1 MSTPY
6 RPQPRAHFRR
16 PDRFWVKSLNVASQF
31 LRSFNATSG
40 SQRSSPATTCHNH
53 RDAFPASSTPMKAR
67 RQSEH
72 TVDGKRVKVW
82 STESVPLQLTER
94 CCRRRRRRRKSTGG
108 GSRRCGA
115 QQRRPWIAYPSSSVR
130 KGDSRYTSDR
140 EKATVCK
147 FQNTQRGHFSRN
159 AGIGWLLLSATFY
172 TVCNSRT
179 LRRCYPPCFLP
190 WPLHAQQ
197 GARFS
202 PELPSPTH
210 LNSSS
215 NSDSNFAVSLCFMCK

>member
-16 PDRFWVKSLNVASQF
+16 PDQFWVKSLNVASQF
-31 LRSFNATSG
+31 LRSFSATSG
-40 SQRSSPATTCHNH
+40 SQRSSPATTCHNN
-53 RDAFPASSTPMKAR
+53 RDAFPASSTPMEGAQTVWTYRWWEASKGLEHWKCPVTAR
-67 RQSEH
+67 
-72 TVDGKRVKVW
+72 GAG
-82 STESVPLQLTER
+82 
-94 CCRRRRRRRKSTGG
+94 CRRRRRRKSTGG

-130 KGDSRYTSDR
+130 KGDSRYTSGR

-147 FQNTQRGHFSRN
+147 FQNTQRGHFSRK
-159 AGIGWLLLSATFY
+159 AGIGWLLLSATFS

-197 GARFS
+197 GARFA

-215 NSDSNFAVSLCFMCK
+215 NSGSNFAVSLCFMCK

>member
-1 MSTPY
+1 MSPLNSSDHSTP
-6 RPQPRAHFRR
+6 RQGVSGHHQPPHVTITGTPFRR
-16 PDRFWVKSLNVASQF
+16 HP
-31 LRSFNATSG
+31 LRW
-40 SQRSSPATTCHNH
+40 
-53 RDAFPASSTPMKAR
+53 KAR

-172 TVCNSRT
+172 TVCNSST